1 MALKQKTMTLK
12 KIRSLIDSCLHEGFA
27 LAFFLPD
34 AETRPATWE
43 EVRQAAMDGYALA
56 LGDVLDALDGDTE
69 GLDLARSK
77 EGRIAVREEDWPRYE
92 ELVGKDPEGGS

>member
-1 MALKQKTMTLK
+1 
-12 KIRSLIDSCLHEGFA
+12 LIESCLTEGFT

-34 AETRPATWE
+34 PETRPPTWQ

-56 LGDVLDALDGDTE
+56 LGDVLESIDGDTE

-77 EGRIAVREEDWPRYE
+77 EGRIAIREEDRPRYE
-92 ELVGKDPEGGS
+92 ELVGKDSGEVS